1 VSEPIEFVDR
11 YSATGTPRPDPATIC
26 EGHCEGM
33 GCVPIYDK
41 RGDPKASDPG
51 HASLESEVEPRF
63 VKLWEEAEAREPTDD
78 GWHFVVCP
86 DCNGTRL
93 RPGVPIPEGW
103 PPPVA
108 SGNGVA

>member
-1 VSEPIEFVDR
+1 MSIEFTDR
-11 YSATGTPRPDPATIC
+11 YSATGTPYPNPETMC

-33 GCVPIYDK
+33 GCVPVYDL
-41 RGDPKASDPG
+41 RGDPKAEQPTQIMAIDYNERDPELV
-51 HASLESEVEPRF
+51 AR
-63 VKLWEEAEAREPTDD
+63 WEAAEAKNPTDD

-93 RPGVPIPEGW
+93 RPGAPVPEGW

-108 SGNGVA
+108 